1 MKNPFKAYQDYVSK
15 TPRNSYDL
23 SHRNNLSLP
32 VGVLVPDLVQDIT
45 AGDSM
50 ELDAA
55 FAFNFLPMI
64 YPVQTPIR
72 INQYF
77 FYVRWRNTWKNYK
90 DFRYG
95 NKECVHPYIDRPAS
109 FFKTAGLADY
119 MGIPTTISVGDNG
132 FVSVILDQDLSS
144 DLRSSGSLSPIR
156 GSAVRGDVIADGSLD
171 PSFVTPQSSVIPA
184 LYWYAYEPR
193 INGAIHGSLSI
204 LDLQA
209 RAIFSSVYTDGVT
222 SMFCLRV
229 NNISHRFADYESGN
243 VLLKI
248 PCTSDLSSILG
259 DNHQNVYVVA
269 VSDDGVESKILMD
282 PFLVYNNSGS
292 GYIELQDVIYNSVAC
307 SYALNLI
314 LESYSHYNLYLVW
327 PELNK
332 IDGDHQSPE
341 HYVGCRGAQ
350 YIQAV
355 EPMDIGDHPELN
367 PFIKHDGEDAPVL
380 KINALPFRA
389 HEQIYNSYFRNER
402 VEPFMKNGE
411 VEYNDFGTT
420 YEDGAD
426 TTAYH
431 MFNRNWELDMLTSCL
446 PSPQQGTAP
455 IVGVDS
461 RHITFSDGERQYH
474 FAYQTGKDGELVAD
488 GAHFDETDVP
498 GQVRNSAV
506 DLIANG
512 FTIESLR
519 EANAMQLWLEKN
531 YRRGLRYRDQL
542 KSHTGIDLDWDELE
556 LPEFLGGFSH
566 YVDVSSITAS
576 ASTEGAVLGDIAGQA
591 AAFKKA
597 NHRISHFFRE
607 DGIVIGLICIT
618 PQPVYSQILPKF
630 YLRTSALDYFNSEFS
645 HLGMQAVPYKEVAP
659 LQMYQE
665 MINGGTRTMESVF
678 GYNRPNYDMVSR
690 FDEVH
695 GLLRTTDRD
704 FVMMRTFE
712 GVPELGASFIHCDGK
727 HLNDVFT
734 VTDPHGHIAR
744 GQVAFKMY
752 MKRPVP
758 ATGESRLEP

>member
-15 TPRNSYDL
+15 TPRNSFDL

-32 VGVLVPDLVQDIT
+32 VGLLVPDLVQDVT
-45 AGDSM
+45 SGDSM

-77 FYVRWRNTWKNYK
+77 FYVRYRNTWDNFK
-90 DFRYG
+90 DFRFG

-109 FFKTAGLADY
+109 FFKTCGLADY

-132 FVSVILDQDLSS
+132 YVSVVLDHDMSN
-144 DLRSSGSLSPIR
+144 DLRNGHSVAPLHVHTGVGTGAAENTPIVMNEGSLVSATPWFANATLLSGAISGTSIIDVGVR
-156 GSAVRGDVIADGSLD
+156 ALFSAVHDEQFYDI
-171 PSFVTPQSSVIPA
+171 
-184 LYWYAYEPR
+184 Y
-193 INGAIHGSLSI
+193 
-204 LDLQA
+204 
-209 RAIFSSVYTDGVT
+209 
-222 SMFCLRV
+222 CLRV
-229 NNISHRFADYESGN
+229 NNINHEFAPY
-243 VLLKI
+243 
-248 PCTSDLSSILG
+248 
-259 DNHQNVYVVA
+259 DNHQPLFVLNMDPALVIALDDATTYLVA
-269 VSDDGVESKILMD
+269 VSDDGQESKILSQPLECGCLD
-282 PFLVYNNSGS
+282 QDSTTLIIADTLSLGVSCSSVLNSILQNYSSYNIYIVFSDRNKLDGSLVNCR
-292 GYIELQDVIYNSVAC
+292 V
-307 SYALNLI
+307 
-314 LESYSHYNLYLVW
+314 
-327 PELNK
+327 
-332 IDGDHQSPE
+332 SP
-341 HYVGCRGAQ
+341 RAAQ

-355 EPMDIGDHPELN
+355 EPMDIGEHPELN

-389 HEQIYNSYFRNER
+389 YEQIYNSYFRNER
-402 VEPFMKNGE
+402 VEPFMKSGE

-420 YEDGAD
+420 YADGAD
-426 TTAYH
+426 TTPYH
-431 MFNRNWELDMLTSCL
+431 MFNRNWELDVLTSCL

-461 RHITFSDGERQYH
+461 RHITFSDGERNYH
-474 FAYQTGKDGELVAD
+474 FAYQTDDNGQLVAE
-488 GAHFDETDVP
+488 GAHFDETNVP
-498 GQVRNSAV
+498 GQVRNAAV

-566 YVDVSSITAS
+566 YVDVSSVTAS
-576 ASTEGAVLGDIAGQA
+576 ASTEEAVLGDIAGQA

-607 DGIVIGLICIT
+607 DGVVIGLICIT

-630 YLRTSALDYFNSEFS
+630 YLRTSALDYTNSEFS
-645 HLGMQAVPYKEVAP
+645 HLGMQGVPYKEVAP

-665 MINGGTRTMESVF
+665 MLNGGTRTMESVF

-690 FDEVH
+690 YDEVH

-704 FVMMRTFE
+704 FVMMRTFD
-712 GVPELGASFIHCDGK
+712 GVPELGANFIHCQGQ

-752 MKRPVP
+752 MKRPIP
-758 ATGESRLEP
+758 AVGEPRLES

>member
-15 TPRNSYDL
+15 TPRNSFDM

-32 VGVLVPDLVQDIT
+32 VGLLVPDLVQDVT
-45 AGDSM
+45 AGDSL

-77 FYVRWRNTWKNYK
+77 FYVRYRNTWDNFK

-95 NKECVHPYIDRPAS
+95 NKECVHPYLDRPAS
-109 FFKTAGLADY
+109 FFKTGGLADY
-119 MGIPTTISVGDNG
+119 MGIPTTISVGDTG
-132 FVSVILDQDLSS
+132 YVSVIFDHDPSS
-144 DLRSSGSLSPIR
+144 DLRTGHSNAPLHIHSGSGSGSL
-156 GSAVRGDVIADGSLD
+156 GLD
-171 PSFVTPQSSVIPA
+171 PLVMSSADLVSALPWFALESLVSSAAQGNASIVDIPYSS
-184 LYWYAYEPR
+184 LFNPVFSLGYWNTFSLR
-193 INGAIHGSLSI
+193 I
-204 LDLQA
+204 
-209 RAIFSSVYTDGVT
+209 
-222 SMFCLRV
+222 
-229 NNISHRFADYESGN
+229 NNISHNFAATN
-243 VLLKI
+243 VHDPLLVFN
-248 PCTSDLSSILG
+248 CAQSLVEELSLA
-259 DNHQNVYVVA
+259 DPVYLIA
-269 VSDDGVESKILMD
+269 SSDDGTDSKILTQ
-282 PFLVYNNSGS
+282 PLVVELDALDATTLSINNNSS
-292 GYIELQDVIYNSVAC
+292 PSVADTLN
-307 SYALNLI
+307 AL
-314 LESYSHYNLYLVW
+314 LESYGHYNLSIVFYGV
-327 PELNK
+327 NK
-332 IDGDHQSPE
+332 LDGTLQYCRTSP
-341 HYVGCRGAQ
+341 RAAQ

-367 PFIKHDGEDAPVL
+367 PFIKHDGEDSPTL

-389 HEQIYNSYFRNER
+389 YEQIYNSYFRNER
-402 VEPFMKNGE
+402 VEPFMKSGE

-426 TTAYH
+426 TTPYH
-431 MFNRNWELDMLTSCL
+431 MFNRNWELDVLTSCL

-474 FAYQTGKDGELVAD
+474 FAYQTGDNGELVAD
-488 GAHFDETDVP
+488 GAHFDETNVP
-498 GQVRNSAV
+498 GQVRNAAV

-566 YVDVSSITAS
+566 YVDVSSVTAS
-576 ASTEGAVLGDIAGQA
+576 ASTEEAVLGDIAGQA

-607 DGIVIGLICIT
+607 DGVVIGLICIT

-630 YLRTSALDYFNSEFS
+630 YLRTSALDYQNSEFS
-645 HLGMQAVPYKEVAP
+645 HLGMQGVPYKEVAP

-665 MINGGTRTMESVF
+665 MLNGGSRTMESVF

-690 FDEVH
+690 YDEVH

-704 FVMMRTFE
+704 FVMMRIFD
-712 GVPELGASFIHCDGK
+712 GVPELGASFIHCQGQ

-752 MKRPVP
+752 MKRPIP
-758 ATGESRLEP
+758 AVGEPRLES